1 MFCALGCFDSRI
13 LSPYTATGL
22 AGSLRY
28 IVLCAL
34 LIAADRFVDLLFLTF
49 KSFLTAVL
57 TEGLTAF
64 IDRLVGFLF
73 NGVAGV
79 VSNILSCIFALVFG
93 GDTWPS
99 SIRF

>member
-34 LIAADRFVDLLFLTF
+34 LALFC
-49 KSFLTAVL
+49 VIYI
-57 TEGLTAF
+57 GLT
-64 IDRLVGFLF
+64 L
-73 NGVAGV
+73 
-79 VSNILSCIFALVFG
+79 ILIG
-93 GDTWPS
+93 GIQAQPPTP
-99 SIRF
+99 